1 MYLDKAKERFQAM
14 LFELNQVEKVTPV
27 THEKI
32 QRLENFFGFKIPQ
45 AYREFLEWMGEDGD
59 DFMATES
66 FWIGQIQTNQE
77 EALYLLNSG
86 ECSDLLPSDAI
97 IFYMHC
103 GYTFYFMTASNGDN
117 PPIHRYVEDELSDRI
132 EWDIYKNLQEFII
145 VQIDASLHFHR
156 KMNQPKY

>member
-45 AYREFLEWMGEDGD
+45 AYREFLEWMGEDGG